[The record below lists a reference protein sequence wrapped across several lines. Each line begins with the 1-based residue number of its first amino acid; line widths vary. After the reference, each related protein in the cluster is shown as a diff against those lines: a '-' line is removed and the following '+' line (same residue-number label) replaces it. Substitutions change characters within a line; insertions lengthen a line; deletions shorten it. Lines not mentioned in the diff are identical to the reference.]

1 MSLKTV
7 YRCPYCGYEATI
19 TIAGSIWLYAR
30 CPRHGWFGVKMLHT
44 SYFNMIKKEEKA
56 AT

>member
-7 YRCPYCGYEATI
+7 YKCPYCGYEATI

-30 CPRHGWFGVKMLHT
+30 CPRHGWFGIKMLHT
-44 SYFNMIKKEEKA
+44 SYFNMIKKEEKV